1 MRLRSGSPFFHLP
14 TSALP
19 PAPSCLGTVVALQL
33 HQCQSHGFL
42 CSQGSLPPRV
52 RTSFCF
58 QGITLHCAG
67 GGWSGLNILGSGDDG
82 QQHCFPCSI
91 TQGLYVRSR
100 DEDNSL
106 KVQQGSTPGH
116 VHGGLPFTLASK
128 KQLVVIARLYLYLKG
143 WHR

>member
-1 MRLRSGSPFFHLP
+1 MPPGRGQPQPLWASSVPVSHIIKHFVQAPQDTKEGSPDLP
-14 TSALP
+14 L
-19 PAPSCLGTVVALQL
+19 
-33 HQCQSHGFL
+33 L
-42 CSQGSLPPRV
+42 CSCREATSSLDQESLSLRN
-52 RTSFCF
+52 R
-58 QGITLHCAG
+58 
-67 GGWSGLNILGSGDDG
+67 SGDDG

-91 TQGLYVRSR
+91 TQGLYVRSW

>member
-14 TSALP
+14 MSALP

-42 CSQGSLPPRV
+42 CSRGSLPPRV

-82 QQHCFPCSI
+82 QHACPAAEI
-91 TQGLYVRSR
+91 AAASR
-100 DEDNSL
+100 MNS
-106 KVQQGSTPGH
+106 KGTGSTYHLDSFLDIYLLLLALKCHLPGENFP
-116 VHGGLPFTLASK
+116 LK
-128 KQLVVIARLYLYLKG
+128 KKRSA
-143 WHR
+143 